1 MSHGRRATYN
11 SFPSRDLKN
20 APTKTK
26 SVTRAS
32 AGDNRLLRRKSETP
46 SRLEQKIKRNA
57 NFVNYHR
64 GNPVEEK
71 CVEKLKCLVSG
82 TSLPIKLRSNS
93 FLDQSQADVANAV
106 KNMRRNSVPTHVR
119 KQLSRESNQ
128 KPLHTNSQSR
138 DYYSKT
144 KLRQKSL
151 PYSGFP
157 WHLDDSEQWLDVT
170 FNSPTKPALDL
181 SALFN
186 NRKDEKNM
194 ERKQKT
200 SHSKTR
206 SSSNMGFLMDSLRSR
221 SEMCHTESRP
231 PLIKHSAS
239 MYSKDSWTG
248 IIESDP
254 TREEKVSVWLQ
265 NSQTLSKNARYDL
278 RNAWTNMI

>member
-1 MSHGRRATYN
+1 MSHGRRASYN

-71 CVEKLKCLVSG
+71 CAEKLKCLVSG

-106 KNMRRNSVPTHVR
+106 KKMRRNSVPSHVR

-138 DYYSKT
+138 DYYRTLKH
-144 KLRQKSL
+144 
-151 PYSGFP
+151 SGFP

-170 FNSPTKPALDL
+170 FNSLTKPALDL

-194 ERKQKT
+194 ERKQKS

-206 SSSNMGFLMDSLRSR
+206 SSSKMGFLMDSLRSR

-231 PLIKHSAS
+231 PLIKQSAS

-265 NSQTLSKNARYDL
+265 NSLMLSKNAGYDL
-278 RNAWTNMI
+278 RNAWTNKI